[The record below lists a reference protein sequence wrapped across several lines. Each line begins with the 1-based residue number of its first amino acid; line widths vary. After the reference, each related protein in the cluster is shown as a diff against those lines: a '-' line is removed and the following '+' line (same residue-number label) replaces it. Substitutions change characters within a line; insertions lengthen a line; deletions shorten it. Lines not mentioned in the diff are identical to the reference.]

1 MKIFLMLILS
11 GCSSSAFNGKNYY
24 TGYSRGCEG
33 MLIKLLIEEDVNYVD
48 KYEDYCKKFK
58 R

>member
-1 MKIFLMLILS
+1 MLILS